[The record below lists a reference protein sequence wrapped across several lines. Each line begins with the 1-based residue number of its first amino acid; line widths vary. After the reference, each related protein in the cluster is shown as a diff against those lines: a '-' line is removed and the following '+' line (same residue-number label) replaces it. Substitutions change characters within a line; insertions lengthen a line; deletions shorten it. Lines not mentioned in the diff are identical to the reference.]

1 MSRIVSVLVVSLFLI
16 PGAVQGQTW
25 TPEQHEVW
33 EFVVETWEADTSED
47 ITWVDRM
54 VHPNFRGWDAG
65 LPMPRDRDTQR
76 QWSRYGDESGTTL
89 IYSVFPAS
97 IVVQENTAVALY
109 YGSIVNEDLEGKR
122 ETTHFKEVDVLIRED
137 GEWKFLSWMGADQ
150 PNPGG

>member
-25 TPEQHEVW
+25 TPEQQEVW